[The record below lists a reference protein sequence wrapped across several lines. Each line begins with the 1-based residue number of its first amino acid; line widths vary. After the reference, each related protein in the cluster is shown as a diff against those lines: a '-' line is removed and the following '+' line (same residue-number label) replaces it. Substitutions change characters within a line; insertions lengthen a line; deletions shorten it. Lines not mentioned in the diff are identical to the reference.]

1 MANMIP
7 ISTVTVGS
15 TSVAAISFTGI
26 PQIYTDLL
34 VKISGRSV
42 GGGSPQ
48 VRMTMNGSGASVYSY
63 RNLYGD
69 GSNAA
74 SSTESSITDIFLGLA
89 DGTAHTSNTFT
100 NQEIYIP
107 NYTSSNYKSISSDS
121 VMENNATLSYQNL
134 VAGLFASTS
143 PISSLSFTMGNNF
156 VQHSTATLYGI
167 RKC

>member
-34 VKISGRSV
+34 VKISGRSA

-48 VRMTMNGSGASVYSY
+48 VRMTINGSGSSVYSY

-69 GSNAA
+69 GSGTA
-74 SSTESSITDIFLGLA
+74 SSNESSPAIVPAILNDA
-89 DGTAHTSNTFT
+89 SMPESVTS
-100 NQEIYIP
+100 
-107 NYTSSNYKSISSDS
+107 
-121 VMENNATLSYQNL
+121 
-134 VAGLFASTS
+134 
-143 PISSLSFTMGNNF
+143 
-156 VQHSTATLYGI
+156 
-167 RKC
+167 